1 VGSVLSNFTSDN
13 IVDTNLPFETYR
25 GVVESAILDSRPN
38 ADNLFKPIEVGEFV
52 WATIRLKWFRTDTTT
67 TGNFNFITFNSAPTV
82 GDFGSFFISN
92 LLAPSNFTEGFLV
105 NMNALLP
112 QNIKQKDFLS
122 SVIKMFNLYIDVD
135 KLNTKK
141 LIIEP
146 RNTIRYII

>member
-1 VGSVLSNFTSDN
+1 LS
-13 IVDTNLPFETYR
+13 
-25 GVVESAILDSRPN
+25 
-38 ADNLFKPIEVGEFV
+38 
-52 WATIRLKWFRTDTTT
+52 
-67 TGNFNFITFNSAPTV
+67 
-82 GDFGSFFISN
+82 
-92 LLAPSNFTEGFLV
+92 APSNFADGFLV

-146 RNTIRYII
+146 RNTFYKNTALDYSDKLDISSEIKQELLIDKNSQYLFTHKNDVNELLLKNYFERVNSLYKNNHKFY